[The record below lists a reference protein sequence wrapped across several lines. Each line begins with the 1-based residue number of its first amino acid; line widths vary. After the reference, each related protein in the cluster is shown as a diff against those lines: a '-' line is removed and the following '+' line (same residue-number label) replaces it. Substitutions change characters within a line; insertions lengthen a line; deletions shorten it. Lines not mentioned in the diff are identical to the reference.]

1 MSEHH
6 EVSVYLTSPQ
16 FLKYKKA
23 VPFQLT
29 NAQLQADH
37 GKHEVDI
44 HLSKKDYKK
53 LLTAI
58 KNGKGYRFS
67 NKNVVGGSLWGSFK
81 KGLSSVGNFVKNNV
95 NKEDVKNVLK
105 QGVDMVAPDSVKNIA
120 KSAVDKVVDYG
131 YDDSNKGKSLKDHA
145 LSLANDLQPE
155 LKDAGLQAGK
165 KIVDKVKEKL
175 QGMNSDDAV
184 EGNGFKK
191 FKKGSQAAKDHMAK
205 IRAMRK
211 SKSVGGA
218 IIMKP
223 ETSVVRDNVPMS
235 VRPIK
240 GSPEMKARM
249 DAIRGFRK
257 TKGKGFFD
265 DISSKLIHV
274 GIPTLGHVAGQFLG
288 GPAGA
293 MVGEELGNIGADAIG
308 NLTGRGLRNNFHTP
322 YGKMVHGIPQPV
334 VSNESKER
342 IRKKGYQSRQ
352 RGKSGFH
359 IVGGS
364 FLSL

>member
-6 EVSVYLTSPQ
+6 EISVYLTSPQ

-29 NAQLQADH
+29 NAQLQADN
-37 GKHEVDI
+37 GKHQVDI

-81 KGLSSVGNFVKNNV
+81 KGLSAVGNFVKNNV

-105 QGVDMVAPDSVKNIA
+105 QGVDMVAPESVKDIA
-120 KSAVDKVVDYG
+120 KRSVDKVVDYG
-131 YDDSNKGKSLKDHA
+131 YDDSNKGKSLKEHA

-155 LKDAGLQAGK
+155 LKDAGPQAGK

-175 QGMNSDDAV
+175 QGMNTDDAV
-184 EGNGFKK
+184 GGDGFKK
-191 FKKGSQAAKDHMAK
+191 FKKGSQEARDHMAR

-218 IIMKP
+218 IIKP
-223 ETSVVRDNVPMS
+223 DRSVRDNVPMS
-235 VRPIK
+235 IRPVK

-249 DAIRGFRK
+249 DAIRAFRK
-257 TKGKGFFD
+257 TKGAGFWD
-265 DISSKLIHV
+265 DLSSKLIHV
-274 GIPTLGHVAGQFLG
+274 GIPTLGHLAGEVIG

-293 MVGEELGNIGADAIG
+293 MIGEELGNVGADAIG
-308 NLTGRGLRNNFHTP
+308 NLTGRGLRNNIHTP
-322 YGKMVHGIPQPV
+322 YGRLVDGIPRPV

-342 IRKKGYQSRQ
+342 IRKKGYHSRQ

-359 IVGGS
+359 ILGGS
-364 FLSL
+364 FLAL

>member
-1 MSEHH
+1 MTEHH
-6 EVSVYLTSPQ
+6 EISVYLTSPQ
-16 FLKYKKA
+16 FLKYRKGNA
-23 VPFQLT
+23 FQLT
-29 NAQLQADH
+29 NSQLQADH

-44 HLSKKDYKK
+44 YLGKKDYKK

-67 NKNVVGGSLWGSFK
+67 NKNVVGGSLWSSFK
-81 KGLSSVGNFVKNNV
+81 KGLSTVGNFVKNNV
-95 NKEDVKNVLK
+95 SKEDVKNVLK
-105 QGVDMVAPDSVKNIA
+105 QGVEMVAPDSVKDIA
-120 KSAVDKVVDYG
+120 KRSVDKVVDYG
-131 YDDSNKGKSLKDHA
+131 YDDSNAGKSLKEHA

-184 EGNGFKK
+184 GGDGFKK
-191 FKKGSQAAKDHMAK
+191 FKKGSQEARDHMAR

-223 ETSVVRDNVPMS
+223 ETSVRDNVPMS
-235 VRPIK
+235 IRPIK

-257 TKGKGFFD
+257 TKGKGFLD
-265 DISSKLIHV
+265 DLASGLIHV
-274 GIPTLGHVAGQFLG
+274 GIPTLGHVAGEVLG

-293 MVGEELGNIGADAIG
+293 MMGEQLGNMGADAIG
-308 NLTGRGLRNNFHTP
+308 NLTGRGMRNNFHTP

-342 IRKKGYQSRQ
+342 IRKKGYHHKQ
-352 RGKSGFH
+352 RSQSGFH

-364 FLSL
+364 FLQL